1 MHGSWL
7 VYPSPSNILATAVEN
22 EGLARERTKKNYV
35 ETLESKGTL
44 RMCKQDVSSEVV
56 GPNGFAQLLRG
67 PSFGM
72 IIYHKLQSSCCQRG
86 RLSGRGRR
94 LKKKLRHTP
103 WDDAL
108 SILPRQKGAYYT
120 VMPER
125 PGVCSSTEE
134 TPTSDRRLR
143 RCDGR
148 ARELK
153 MEET

>member
-94 LKKKLRHTP
+94 LKKKN
-103 WDDAL
+103 
-108 SILPRQKGAYYT
+108 
-120 VMPER
+120 
-125 PGVCSSTEE
+125 
-134 TPTSDRRLR
+134 
-143 RCDGR
+143 
-148 ARELK
+148 
-153 MEET
+153 